1 MNGLQV
7 KEDTEM
13 NESIRKYLPVLTGSL
28 IFSLLILLTTMPT
41 FAAASASATRDIQT
55 ELLTPGNSTN
65 VTVTITN
72 DLNQALS
79 LKENIPSGWTLT
91 RVSDG
96 ADSYKAST
104 HEWVWFSVAA
114 GSTKTVIYTLTVP
127 SNATLQEYNITGFI
141 SNATESLDVGGETSI
156 TVSEALPTLQISAN
170 PTTVTVGVP
179 TPVTFTVTSSGTPVE
194 AQVLVE
200 SRVVGTTN
208 ASTGT
213 LVVNIPAI
221 PSPGIINV
229 TAHNPSYINGTTT
242 LTVVPAPEALSITAS
257 QTEVPVGIP
266 TTVIF
271 TVTSAGLPK
280 QARVTL
286 SGELGSG
293 ITNAT
298 TGQTEIIVNATVAG
312 EIIAT
317 AERPGF
323 TNGTT
328 TIRAV
333 VPAAALSITASV
345 TEVTVGIPTEVT
357 FTVTSNGAPVRL
369 ADVVLSGMAT
379 GSDRTDANGT
389 ALISVNATG
398 AGEIIA
404 TASRSGF
411 TNGTTVI
418 SAVPPLAP
426 LSITAS
432 PTEVTV
438 GIPTQVTFT
447 VTSNGAPVQLANV
460 VLSGMA
466 TGSDRTDANGTALIS
481 VNATGAGV
489 ITATASRSGFTEG
502 TTTITAIPAVVQT
515 LVITTPTTLV
525 TVGEET
531 LVTFTVTSAGAP
543 VSGVSVSLS
552 GAATGNGITDPAGI
566 ATISTNATIE
576 GTITATASKT
586 GYVSGI
592 TTFSAHLVE
601 GPELTTI
608 TVSPATATVTIGN
621 TTTFTAITLDQFGAP
636 IGVTVTWTSSNMSV
650 GTITSTGV
658 FTAIGAGTTTITA
671 ANGPVSGT
679 ATVTVVRSADINGD
693 HIIDYKDLGILGV
706 SYGLSAGQPGFN
718 PLADLNSDGVIDYKD
733 LGILGAHYGESV

>member
-398 AGEIIA
+398 AG
-404 TASRSGF
+404 
-411 TNGTTVI
+411 
-418 SAVPPLAP
+418 
-426 LSITAS
+426 
-432 PTEVTV
+432 
-438 GIPTQVTFT
+438 
-447 VTSNGAPVQLANV
+447 
-460 VLSGMA
+460 
-466 TGSDRTDANGTALIS
+466 
-481 VNATGAGV
+481 V

-543 VSGVSVSLS
+543 VSGVSVTLS